1 VYRYLLGDFEPYIY
15 KTDNYGASWT
25 RITDGKNGIA
35 IDNPTRVVREDPDR
49 EGLLYAGTE
58 FGMFISFDNGA
69 DWQSFDLNMPKVPI
83 TDIKRHRKDL
93 VVSTQGRSMW
103 ILDDVTP
110 LSQIS
115 QQTASTAAVLF
126 KPGEAIRGRL
136 GGGRG
141 GFGGGRAGG
150 GPAPGQAQFAENGA
164 TINYYLARSPSTPVT
179 IDIIDAAGKT
189 VRSYSSE
196 ATTALAAEDAP
207 APNVDEEGGP
217 AFRRAAPPVR
227 LSTSGGMNRLTW
239 DFNNAGG
246 LMLPPGKYRVKM
258 SAGGW
263 SDTQPLVLTIDPR
276 LTADNITAADLREQ
290 YEHNVRMRD
299 MVAEVGKV
307 ANRVRQAR
315 MRLRS
320 GGNSDSLSKVEAL
333 ATTLFGADEGVRY
346 GRPGLQTQ
354 ITYLA
359 GMTARVDQRIGHDAV
374 ERYQT
379 LRKELNA
386 LEARVTHALGAL

>member
-1 VYRYLLGDFEPYIY
+1 
-15 KTDNYGASWT
+15 
-25 RITDGKNGIA
+25 
-35 IDNPTRVVREDPDR
+35 
-49 EGLLYAGTE
+49 
-58 FGMFISFDNGA
+58 
-69 DWQSFDLNMPKVPI
+69 
-83 TDIKRHRKDL
+83 
-93 VVSTQGRSMW
+93 MW

-115 QQTASTAAVLF
+115 QQTASSAVVLF

-150 GPAPGQAQFAENGA
+150 APAPGQAQFAENGA
-164 TINYYLARSPSTPVT
+164 TINYYLARSPSTPLT
-179 IDIIDAAGKT
+179 IDIVDAAGKP

-207 APNVDEEGGP
+207 AANADEEGGP
-217 AFRRAAPPVR
+217 AFRRGAPPVR
-227 LSTSGGMNRLTW
+227 LSTNVGMNRLTW
-239 DFNNAGG
+239 DFNNAAG
-246 LMLPPGKYRVKM
+246 LMLPPGTYRVKM
-258 SAGGW
+258 TAGGW
-263 SDTQPLVLTIDPR
+263 SDAQPLVLTIDPR
-276 LTADNITAADLREQ
+276 LAADNITAADLREQ

-315 MRLRS
+315 TRLRS
-320 GGNSDSLSKVEAL
+320 GGNADSLSKVDAL

-379 LRKELNA
+379 LRKELDA
-386 LEARVTHALGAL
+386 LEARVAQVLGAQ